1 MSYEDLLFDVTD
13 DDEEINELSD
23 KAFEK
28 FIDSNKSINLSDI
41 KVKIYK
47 TSDELDDVDY
57 MKSIGYKLKE
67 INHYKNL
74 HVAIIIFVKEGEI
87 KNAVF

>member
-13 DDEEINELSD
+13 DDELINELAD

-28 FIDSNKSINLSDI
+28 FIDFNKSINLSDI

-47 TSDELDDVDY
+47 TSDELDDADY
-57 MKSIGYKLKE
+57 MKSIGYSIKE

-74 HVAIIIFVKEGEI
+74 HVAIFIFVKEREMRCSI
-87 KNAVF
+87 